1 MSIASEITRLQ
12 NAKSALKTSI
22 NAKTDSSHQIDNET
36 LDEYS
41 DFVDSIQTGDSTG
54 SNVFIVTGTDN
65 GGTYTIDKTFQEL
78 VGAYTEG
85 KPMVYID
92 TTGSTF
98 LNVNMIQ
105 GEIIGFTG
113 SIINIDSFTSTMK
126 VKIMSIRDGM
136 IFADSKNYSLTP
148 AS

>member
-1 MSIASEITRLQ
+1 MTIVKELNDLAEKMTGENPNKKTISKVLDYIEQ
-12 NAKSALKTSI
+12 NYTSGGGG
-22 NAKTDSSHQIDNET
+22 S
-36 LDEYS
+36 
-41 DFVDSIQTGDSTG
+41 STG
-54 SNVFIVTGTDN
+54 SDVFIVTGTDN

-92 TTGSTF
+92 ATGSTF
-98 LNVNMIQ
+98 LNVNIIQ

-136 IFADSKNYSLTP
+136 IFADSKNYSLTS